1 MGDLPTCR
9 SYRASGRLDPSTPS
23 LSSPGVVAHEC
34 RIEDGGG
41 RRTVDEHDPA
51 LGVRMR
57 FSAKSPPPAMS
68 VLTVPRSPHM
78 VSRVPPGL
86 ATGRGRATASSFCA
100 TSSFRSPVAQSS
112 PVTSICQREQS
123 RCPTLVSPTP
133 YRKDDYIGSAWQ
145 HVITYF
151 VERGYAHVVADFRG
165 LGSSS
170 GIAAEAMSDSEAGD
184 GVELVEW
191 AASQPWSDGRVGMYG
206 VSYGGISALR
216 TAAARPPHLRAIIP
230 LLATA
235 DPYDDFVY
243 PGGCFNCL
251 GVAAWSSYM
260 HAMQMAP
267 PMYQDPERRWYTIWQ
282 TRLEHTEPLVVPW
295 LEHPERDAFWRAKS
309 IALELIEVPTF
320 LIGGWR
326 DIFPDAMPRAYERL
340 GVPRKLWMG
349 PWPHVA
355 PDSAPIEAVEYLPVM
370 CRWFDRFLREEHN
383 GIDTE
388 PPVTLFVQ
396 GGGSGWTHE
405 DEWPIPRARVRTFFA
420 EKDGGLVDEPVDP
433 DGSIWYVAD
442 PTVGTQAGLWDVR
455 GTGIGLPLDQRP
467 DDDRSL
473 TFTTQPLT
481 KALEITGR
489 PEARLSLVIV
499 EGRDANLVVKIC
511 DVAPDG
517 FSTLVTTGWLRA
529 VHRSSH
535 ERVEPIT
542 ADQPLEAPSPAL
554 GDVISRPGRAS
565 APNERVLRGLSP
577 HLAEPNERS
586 APPCHRR
593 WIARSTS
600 GRAPRWA
607 TGAGART
614 GPGCRAT
621 SSSLVHESTPTWR
634 HEVDHAT
641 RSASVIF
648 GDRRVMTTPGGD
660 GRITLDQ
667 RVDAS
672 VEGDGA

>member
-1 MGDLPTCR
+1 M
-9 SYRASGRLDPSTPS
+9 
-23 LSSPGVVAHEC
+23 
-34 RIEDGGG
+34 
-41 RRTVDEHDPA
+41 
-51 LGVRMR
+51 
-57 FSAKSPPPAMS
+57 
-68 VLTVPRSPHM
+68 
-78 VSRVPPGL
+78 
-86 ATGRGRATASSFCA
+86 
-100 TSSFRSPVAQSS
+100 TSSACDRAGPRYRIQLLRNILVPISGGAELACDVYLPEGAG
-112 PVTSICQREQS
+112 

-267 PMYQDPERRWYTIWQ
+267 PMYQDPERRWYTVWQ

-396 GGGSGWTHE
+396 GEGSGWTHE

-481 KALEITGR
+481 RALEITGR

-499 EGRDANLVVKIC
+499 EGRDANIVVKIC

-542 ADQPLEAPSPAL
+542 ADQPLEA
-554 GDVISRPGRAS
+554 
-565 APNERVLRGLSP
+565 RVPL
-577 HLAEPNERS
+577 
-586 APPCHRR
+586 
-593 WIARSTS
+593 
-600 GRAPRWA
+600 WA
-607 TGAGART
+607 TSYRVPVGHRLRMSVSCADFPRIWPSRTNARLRLAT
-614 GPGCRAT
+614 GGG
-621 SSSLVHESTPTWR
+621 SLVRLP
-634 HEVDHAT
+634 V
-641 RSASVIF
+641 VP
-648 GDRRVMTTPGGD
+648 PGGQR
-660 GRITLDQ
+660 GRRPNRP
-667 RVDAS
+667 RVRERPRAWCMS
-672 VEGDGA
+672 RLRRGATK